1 MRSSGRVVHRDGD
14 AVLESV
20 KATPDTA
27 PGKRG
32 DRGPRGYIMVM
43 KTGAGW
49 LADSATL
56 PTALR
61 AVLGYYAD
69 AGVFDYG
76 SLSLKREI
84 DERTER
90 MVDDVFGLVE
100 DALAEEFDRPSVAF
114 DYDTKLVL
122 PAQLTLGYVYRS
134 ARQRA
139 ASDPVTDEIATGVPE
154 VDETALEVGPSQQL
168 SPREMVVRAEQM
180 TSLSIEALVD
190 GDMRDAINDDEFEDF
205 SVDFEADPR
214 RVAEVAQA
222 ALQADLDAKLEG
234 LPPVVEETYTRAVD
248 YSEAHQDRDD
258 QFREM
263 MSAAEDGD
271 QSALRDVREQY
282 KFADFE
288 EPIELFDE
296 SERNLPYL
304 KTQYAR
310 VGVLYDGMI
319 GLYRLAGL
327 DVDDDFAKAIVLA
340 IIGAQVWLDDV
351 DDYVD
356 DRRNGQLTPVT
367 AEYLLAPDE
376 DAGYRRVVDVTEQY
390 LDLAKTYATRADS
403 PLTGIAVEYIYRSG
417 EPEVLPGSP

>member
-1 MRSSGRVVHRDGD
+1 
-14 AVLESV
+14 
-20 KATPDTA
+20 
-27 PGKRG
+27 
-32 DRGPRGYIMVM
+32 MVM

-49 LADSATL
+49 LADNETL

-84 DERTER
+84 DDRTES
-90 MVDDVFGLVE
+90 MVTDVFDLVE
-100 DALAEEFDRPSVAF
+100 RALAEKFDRDAVEF
-114 DYDTKLVL
+114 EYDTKLVL

-139 ASDPVTDEIATGVPE
+139 DADRREGSANAKRGDRERAAPDPVTDDIAAGVPA
-154 VDETALEVGPSQQL
+154 VDETALERGPSQQL

-180 TSLSIEALVD
+180 TRLSIEALID

-205 SVDFEADPR
+205 EVDFDGDPR

-222 ALQADLDAKLEG
+222 ALQADLDEKLEG
-234 LPPVVEETYTRAVD
+234 LPPVVEETYSWAVD
-248 YSEAHQDRDD
+248 YSEAHQDRDE
-258 QFREM
+258 QFRDL

-282 KFADFE
+282 KFADFDDPPE
-288 EPIELFDE
+288 IFDE
-296 SERNLPYL
+296 HELDLPYL

-351 DDYVD
+351 DDYAD
-356 DRRNGQLTPVT
+356 DRREGQLTPVT

-376 DAGYRRVVDVTEQY
+376 QAGYRRVLDVTEEY

-417 EPEVLPGSP
+417 EPEVLPGSPR

>member
-1 MRSSGRVVHRDGD
+1 
-14 AVLESV
+14 
-20 KATPDTA
+20 
-27 PGKRG
+27 
-32 DRGPRGYIMVM
+32 MVI

-49 LADSATL
+49 LANSATL

-90 MVDDVFGLVE
+90 MVADVFGLVE
-100 DALAEEFDRPSVAF
+100 DALAAEFDRSSVSF
-114 DYDTKLVL
+114 DYDTKLIL

-134 ARQRA
+134 ARQQA
-139 ASDPVTDEIATGVPE
+139 AGDPVTDEIATGVPE
-154 VDETALEVGPSQQL
+154 VDETALEDGPSQTL

-214 RVAEVAQA
+214 RVAEVAQE

-234 LPPVVEETYTRAVD
+234 LPPVVEETYSRAVD
-248 YSEAHQDRDD
+248 YSEAHQDRDE
-258 QFREM
+258 QFREL

-271 QSALRDVREQY
+271 QSALRGVREQY
-282 KFADFE
+282 KLADFE
-288 EPIELFDE
+288 ESIDLFDE
-296 SERNLPYL
+296 SERDLPYL

-327 DVDDDFAKAIVLA
+327 DIDDDFAKAIVLA

-351 DDYVD
+351 DDYDD

-376 DAGYRRVVDVTEQY
+376 DAGYRRVVDLTEQY

-417 EPEVLPGSP
+417 EPDVLPGSP

>member
-1 MRSSGRVVHRDGD
+1 
-14 AVLESV
+14 
-20 KATPDTA
+20 
-27 PGKRG
+27 
-32 DRGPRGYIMVM
+32 MVM

-84 DERTER
+84 DGRTER
-90 MVDDVFGLVE
+90 MVEDVFGLVE
-100 DALAEEFDRPSVAF
+100 DALAEEFDRSSVSF
-114 DYDTKLVL
+114 DYDTKLIL

-139 ASDPVTDEIATGVPE
+139 ASDPVTDDVATGVPE
-154 VDETALEVGPSQQL
+154 VDETALEEGPSQTL

-180 TSLSIEALVD
+180 TYLSIEALVD

-234 LPPVVEETYTRAVD
+234 LPPVVEETYSRAVD

-258 QFREM
+258 DFREM

-288 EPIELFDE
+288 EPPALFDE
-296 SERNLPYL
+296 SERGLPYL

-327 DVDDDFAKAIVLA
+327 DIDDDFAKAIVLA

-351 DDYVD
+351 DDYDD